1 MMDQLV
7 PIVSNIVKY
16 PWFWFRKILVSIDG
30 TGFYLAA
37 LISFFIITM
46 IILPLRGGGISGGIG
61 SDIASA
67 IKYSHSSNN
76 SKKGKG
82 D

>member
-30 TGFYLAA
+30 SGFYLAA
-37 LISFFIITM
+37 LIVFFIITI

-61 SDIASA
+61 SDIASV
-67 IKYSHSSNN
+67 IKHSSNN